1 MLQFY
6 FDFFIEIC
14 SIKAK
19 KRHWCVCLVHG
30 EKLFSVWRLLLR
42 KKYFYKF
49 EEVIDEALS
58 EHIGSKRFENPLITL
73 L

>member
-6 FDFFIEIC
+6 FDLLIEIC
-14 SIKAK
+14 SIEAK
-19 KRHWCVCLVHG
+19 ERHWCVCFVHG
-30 EKLFSVWRLLLR
+30 EKLFSFWRLLLR
-42 KKYFYKF
+42 KKYFNKF

-58 EHIGSKRFENPLITL
+58 EYIGSKRFENPLITL